1 MFRVLP
7 KHCAS
12 SMAKEPEK
20 LHYKTIWMP
29 FVYRTCNISRHILKM
44 CNLPSFL
51 YSFHSKEVI
60 TVKCW
65 GARGK
70 QRLAGACRNLLWTL
84 MKNISTL
91 FITKSTGHR
100 WSKAHKL
107 RYDGTPQGTIRERER
122 LCTRVHACVCVCVL
136 FLFHSGCEKN
146 SDRMTKIVLCTQK
159 SNGTRQLFSEWREKC
174 SLKYQ
179 HHLFF
184 SPVSL
189 SSLEVPPLYIRTV
202 LQIMTDFSANL
213 FQKGKSVLYHK
224 VSPTCQN
231 EDEGEALMLFCF
243 LFFFFLPSA
252 TLIHYLTLWIVF
264 VIFSWHSWAI
274 KVTILYENDYLHVI
288 FMLRGAERSNWAGP
302 KEKWLK
308 LPLDGN
314 PKLWSWKPLLSCHFS
329 VEIFKF
335 H

>member
-122 LCTRVHACVCVCVL
+122 LCTRVHACVCVCVCYFSFILAVRKIVIEWQKL
-136 FLFHSGCEKN
+136 FCALRKVMVHGSYSQNEEKN
-146 SDRMTKIVLCTQK
+146 A
-159 SNGTRQLFSEWREKC
+159 
-174 SLKYQ
+174 
-179 HHLFF
+179 H
-184 SPVSL
+184 
-189 SSLEVPPLYIRTV
+189 
-202 LQIMTDFSANL
+202 
-213 FQKGKSVLYHK
+213 
-224 VSPTCQN
+224 
-231 EDEGEALMLFCF
+231 
-243 LFFFFLPSA
+243 
-252 TLIHYLTLWIVF
+252 
-264 VIFSWHSWAI
+264 
-274 KVTILYENDYLHVI
+274 
-288 FMLRGAERSNWAGP
+288 
-302 KEKWLK
+302 
-308 LPLDGN
+308 
-314 PKLWSWKPLLSCHFS
+314 
-329 VEIFKF
+329 
-335 H
+335 